1 MSKAGNAIWCVVAL
15 IAFAGCQAPAKMPS
29 HPQPFDAKQV
39 CEKRSPVVEEK
50 PVEKPRVKRHW
61 TDKQIDALRTFAL
74 QESPS
79 LWQTVQALK
88 AEGESRRAGLASLKK
103 DLEEFG
109 RNPEEDKDYLALKES
124 CKGIEDSL
132 DAVYGKIE
140 PAYIAYRKYQATPGK
155 KEYDNI
161 MRHALED
168 GIQEAD
174 AAFRRYKKMTLL
186 K

>member
-1 MSKAGNAIWCVVAL
+1 MSKVGGLVWCVVAL
-15 IAFAGCQAPAKMPS
+15 MVFAGCQAPTKTPS
-29 HPQPFDAKQV
+29 HPQI
-39 CEKRSPVVEEK
+39 CEAEAVREEKSPVVEEK
-50 PVEKPRVKRHW
+50 LVEKPRVKRYW
-61 TDKQIDALRTFAL
+61 TDKQIDTLRTFAL

-88 AEGESRRAGLASLKK
+88 AESESRRAGLASLKK
-103 DLEEFG
+103 DFEEFG

-132 DAVYGKIE
+132 NAVYGKIE
-140 PAYIAYRKYQATPGK
+140 SAYVAYRKYQATPGK

-174 AAFRRYKKMTLL
+174 AASRRYKKMTLS

>member
-1 MSKAGNAIWCVVAL
+1 MSKVECAICCVVGL
-15 IAFAGCQAPAKMPS
+15 MAFAGCQTPAKVP
-29 HPQPFDAKQV
+29 PQSQTCEAKQV
-39 CEKRSPVVEEK
+39 CEEKSPVVEEK

-88 AEGESRRAGLASLKK
+88 AESESRRAGLASLKK

-109 RNPEEDKDYLALKES
+109 RNPEVDKDYIALKES
-124 CKGIEDSL
+124 CNGIEDSL
-132 DAVYGKIE
+132 CVVYGKIE
-140 PAYIAYRKYQATPGK
+140 SAYIAYRKYQATPGK

-174 AAFRRYKKMTLL
+174 AASRRYKMMTLS

>member
-1 MSKAGNAIWCVVAL
+1 MSKVGVLGWCVITSMV
-15 IAFAGCQAPAKMPS
+15 FAGCQTPTMPPS
-29 HPQPFDAKQV
+29 HPQTCEVKQV
-39 CEKRSPVVEEK
+39 CEEKSPVVEEK
-50 PVEKPRVKRHW
+50 PVEKPRVKRSW
-61 TDKQIDALRTFAL
+61 TDKQIDTLRTFAL

-109 RNPEEDKDYLALKES
+109 RKPEEDKDYLALKES

-132 DAVYGKIE
+132 NAVYGKIE
-140 PAYIAYRKYQATPGK
+140 SAYVAYRKYQATPGK

-174 AAFRRYKKMTLL
+174 AASRRYKKMTFS

>member
-1 MSKAGNAIWCVVAL
+1 MSKVGGLVWCVVVL
-15 IAFAGCQAPAKMPS
+15 MVFAGCQVPTKTPS
-29 HPQPFDAKQV
+29 HTQI
-39 CEKRSPVVEEK
+39 CEAEAVREEKSPVVEEK
-50 PVEKPRVKRHW
+50 PVEKPRVKRYW

-88 AEGESRRAGLASLKK
+88 AESESRRVGLASLKK

-140 PAYIAYRKYQATPGK
+140 SAYIAYRKYQATPGK

-161 MRHALED
+161 MRRALED

-174 AAFRRYKKMTLL
+174 AASRRYKKMALL

>member
-29 HPQPFDAKQV
+29 HPQPCEAKQV
-39 CEKRSPVVEEK
+39 CEERRPVVEEK
-50 PVEKPRVKRHW
+50 PDEKPRVKRHW
-61 TDKQIDALRTFAL
+61 TGKQIDALRTFAL

-88 AEGESRRAGLASLKK
+88 AESESCRAGLASLKK

-109 RNPEEDKDYLALKES
+109 RNPEEDNDYLALKES

-132 DAVYGKIE
+132 NAVYGKIE
-140 PAYIAYRKYQATPGK
+140 SAYIAYRKYQATPGK

-174 AAFRRYKKMTLL
+174 AASRRYKKMTFL